1 MSVGARVTEKSAP
14 TAMVP
19 ADAHPNSSEMS
30 VNRPLLANEYL
41 WTSRHGGPSDPSSLE
56 ETDRTVSVHTSR
68 FPDVVQLVAS
78 LKNDDPFGDVSAAT
92 GPTARRSPIE
102 PPRIANVSRRIWH
115 LRPWRRTGQP
125 GIRLPRSSAVTLRA
139 GRHGGV
145 WVSVSDLVRA

>member
-1 MSVGARVTEKSAP
+1 
-14 TAMVP
+14 MVP

-41 WTSRHGGPSDPSSLE
+41 WTSMHGGPCDPSPLH
-56 ETDRTVSVHTSR
+56 ETDRAVCVHTSR

-92 GPTARRSPIE
+92 GPTPRRSAIE

-125 GIRLPRSSAVTLRA
+125 GIRLPPAVRRDPTRWASRGRLGLGRA
-139 GRHGGV
+139 SRP
-145 WVSVSDLVRA
+145 A

>member
-1 MSVGARVTEKSAP
+1 MSVGSRVTEKSAP

-68 FPDVVQLVAS
+68 FPDVVQL
-78 LKNDDPFGDVSAAT
+78 AAALRT
-92 GPTARRSPIE
+92 TTRSGTCRLRQV
-102 PPRIANVSRRIWH
+102 PPREEV
-115 LRPWRRTGQP
+115 
-125 GIRLPRSSAVTLRA
+125 RS
-139 GRHGGV
+139 
-145 WVSVSDLVRA
+145 